1 MRPVFT
7 PAEMAEADR
16 RTIEAGTPIEILME
30 RAGTHVAWA
39 VRKRAGASYGT
50 RVVIV
55 CGKGNNG
62 GDGLVAAHVL
72 RDWGTRVEVLRL
84 EDGIDRSGGAR
95 ALRRADVAVD
105 AMYGTGFR
113 GALEGD
119 ALWAAETMRETG
131 VPTIAVDIPSGV
143 DGLTGAVTGT
153 AVMAERTVAFAAL
166 KPGLVQEPGR
176 SNAGIVE
183 VVDIGIDVAFDD
195 AAAPVFVTERA
206 DVARWL
212 PLRDPGTNK
221 WSVGAVMV
229 VGGSGGMTGAP
240 SLVSHA
246 ALRAGAGMVWA
257 GVPGAVAAEAG
268 SGSEVITRALPATPD
283 GALDASAAEP
293 VLDALDR
300 FGALVVGPGL
310 GGDDR
315 TRAAVARLVAEAPVP
330 VVIDAEA
337 LNALA
342 RDPTPLRRR
351 HDAGHPAAVLTPH
364 EGEFARIAGA
374 PTGADRIR
382 STRILAERAHAVVV
396 LKGPAT
402 VIAAPAGPTA
412 LNSTGGPWLATA
424 GTGDVLSG
432 IVGAFL
438 ARGLPPFEAASAAV
452 WVHGRA
458 ADHAGHEGLVA
469 GDLIPALRPT
479 LEELHSDDG
488 Q

>member
-1 MRPVFT
+1 MQPVVT
-7 PAEMAEADR
+7 PAEMAEADQ
-16 RTIEAGTPIEILME
+16 RTIASGTPIEVLME
-30 RAGTHVAWA
+30 RAGLHVAWA
-39 VRKRAGASYGT
+39 VRDRAGGCYGT
-50 RVVIV
+50 RVVMV

-62 GDGLVAAHVL
+62 GDGLVAARVL
-72 RDWGTRVEVLRL
+72 REWGARVEVQQL
-84 EDGIDRSGGAR
+84 EGGIDRSRWER
-95 ALRRADVAVD
+95 ALARADVAVD
-105 AMYGTGFR
+105 AMYGTGFK
-113 GALEGD
+113 GTLEGD
-119 ALWAAETMRETG
+119 AEWAADAMRAAS
-131 VPTIAVDIPSGV
+131 VPTIAIDIPSGV
-143 DGLTGAVTGT
+143 DGLTGAVTGA
-153 AVMAERTVAFAAL
+153 AVAAERTVAFAAL

-176 SNAGIVE
+176 SHAGRIE
-183 VVDIGIDVAFDD
+183 VVDIGIDVGAG
-195 AAAPVFVTERA
+195 APSVFLTEHG

-212 PLRDPGTNK
+212 PPRAASTNK

-257 GVPGAVAAEAG
+257 GVPGAEAAEAG
-268 SGSEVITRALPATPD
+268 SGSEVITKALPATAD
-283 GALDASAAEP
+283 DALDATAAGP
-293 VLDALDR
+293 VIEALDR

-315 TRAAVARLVAEAPVP
+315 TRAAVGRLVAEAPVP
-330 VVIDAEA
+330 VVIDADA

-351 HDAGHPAAVLTPH
+351 HDAGLPAAVLTPH

-374 PTGADRIR
+374 PAGADRIR

-402 VIAAPAGPTA
+402 VIAAPNGATA

-438 ARGLPPFEAASAAV
+438 ARGLPPFEAAAAAV

-469 GDLIPALRPT
+469 SDLIPALRPT
-479 LEELHSDDG
+479 LEELHSDG